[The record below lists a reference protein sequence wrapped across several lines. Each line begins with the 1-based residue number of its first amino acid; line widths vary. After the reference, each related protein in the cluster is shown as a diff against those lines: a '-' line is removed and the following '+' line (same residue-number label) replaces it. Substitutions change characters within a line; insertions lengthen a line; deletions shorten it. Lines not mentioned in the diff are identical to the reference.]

1 MTIKLE
7 DLKMDA
13 TLMIREILAK
23 PSNTFFGGK
32 NGYDVIAF
40 DNSGKIVASGDVE
53 DMIKLATKFPDLA
66 VAALVPFMFSRRNN
80 PLEDKNA

>member
-1 MTIKLE
+1 MELK

-13 TLMIREILAK
+13 TLMIREILGK
-23 PSNTFFGGK
+23 PGSTFFGGK

-40 DNSGKIVASGDVE
+40 DNSGKIVASGNVE
-53 DMIKLATKFPDLA
+53 DMIKLATRFPNLA
-66 VAALVPFMFSRRNN
+66 VAALVPFMFSRSKN